1 MGARAKTPMPFPGD
15 GAAYTSVDGSKRVG
29 AALMAAEAACEDFQE
44 AGEQQKKVFEKT
56 QTERREKKNTTGE
69 KKKK

>member
-44 AGEQQKKVFEKT
+44 ACEQQKKSVRENTNGK
-56 QTERREKKNTTGE
+56 ERKKNTASE
-69 KKKK
+69 